1 MDLLTRLDAS
11 EAVTDHGWRYV
22 LGALHAQVPA
32 LSLTHSAEVASRC
45 VHACAGD
52 ADEHLTVDLRTGR
65 ASLSLLE
72 GVTVDYYGSPVPL
85 NQVANL
91 SVPDAAMI
99 VAQPYDPSQSSA
111 IERAIMKA
119 DLGLNPSSD
128 GKVIRI
134 PIPPL
139 TEERRKE
146 IVKKAHDRA
155 EHAKNGVRQARRDG
169 NDKLK
174 KMEKDKAISQDDER
188 RGLDEILRLHDTFT
202 GEISAAL
209 MKKEAQIMEV

>member
-1 MDLLTRLDAS
+1 MPTKELFREVETHMKH
-11 EAVTDHGWRYV
+11 AV
-22 LGALHAQVPA
+22 
-32 LSLTHSAEVASRC
+32 
-45 VHACAGD
+45 
-52 ADEHLTVDLRTGR
+52 EHFHVELKHLRTGR

-72 GVTVDYYGSPVPL
+72 GLTVDYYGSQVPL

-91 SVPDAAMI
+91 SVADASLI

-111 IERAIMKA
+111 IERAIMKS

-134 PIPPL
+134 PVPPL

-146 IVKKAHDRA
+146 IVKKAHDYA
-155 EHAKNGVRQARRDG
+155 EHARNAVRQARREG

-174 KMEKDKAISQDDER
+174 KMEKDKTIGQDDER
-188 RGLDEILRLHDTFT
+188 RGLDEVQKLHDHYIADVNT
-202 GEISAAL
+202 AL
-209 MKKEAQIMEV
+209 QKKELQIMEI

>member
-1 MDLLTRLDAS
+1 MKEVFKEV
-11 EAVTDHGWRYV
+11 EAHMKHGVDHFHHE
-22 LGALHAQVPA
+22 LKH
-32 LSLTHSAEVASRC
+32 
-45 VHACAGD
+45 
-52 ADEHLTVDLRTGR
+52 LRTGR
-65 ASLSLLE
+65 ASLALLD

-91 SVPDAAMI
+91 SVADATLI

-128 GKVIRI
+128 GRVIRI
-134 PIPPL
+134 PVPSL

-146 IVKKAHDRA
+146 IVKKAHDLA
-155 EHAKNGVRQARRDG
+155 EHARNAVRLARREG

-174 KMEKDKAISQDDER
+174 KMEKDKKIGQDEEH
-188 RGLDEILRLHDTFT
+188 RGLDEIQKLHDHYIADVNT
-202 GEISAAL
+202 AL
-209 MKKEAQIMEV
+209 HNKEQQIMEV